1 MDACIFGSLL
11 SCGHTYTPCLLA
23 SLVSRVITLTVPY
36 DYYML
41 YAYERTQDEELAEE
55 HFPPSSRLLLSASQP
70 TEPHQDMRPEYATRL
85 APRRT
90 IPLTRRKP
98 MRKFEPGFYTVT
110 DVLWRMALDLSS
122 TDKWSPISFG
132 SYGWGQQQVSMRLAY
147 FDFRAWP
154 QNPEVG
160 EPSSNLRGQTRRRRR
175 KRAQSSFSFAHQLPT
190 LLPGAPQHTTAGP

>member
-11 SCGHTYTPCLLA
+11 SCGHTYTPCSLA

-41 YAYERTQDEELAEE
+41 YAYERTQDEEELAEE

-70 TEPHQDMRPEYATRL
+70 TEPHQDMRPEHATRL

-90 IPLTRRKP
+90 IPLILRKP
-98 MRKFEPGFYTVT
+98 MRKFEQGFYTVT

-132 SYGWGQQQVSMRLAY
+132 SYGWGQQQVSMRLAS

-160 EPSSNLRGQTRRRRR
+160 EPSSNLASSRFRRACRHPRSQ
-175 KRAQSSFSFAHQLPT
+175 AQV
-190 LLPGAPQHTTAGP
+190 